1 MGRVVRNPLLPSMPS
16 HYLSAH
22 TLVSEEAYLEA
33 LRVMVAEGILVGVNT
48 FDPEDGC
55 RDEEA

>member
-1 MGRVVRNPLLPSMPS
+1 VRNPLLQSMPS

-22 TLVSEEAYLEA
+22 TLLCGGTYLEA

-48 FDPEDGC
+48 FDPDGC